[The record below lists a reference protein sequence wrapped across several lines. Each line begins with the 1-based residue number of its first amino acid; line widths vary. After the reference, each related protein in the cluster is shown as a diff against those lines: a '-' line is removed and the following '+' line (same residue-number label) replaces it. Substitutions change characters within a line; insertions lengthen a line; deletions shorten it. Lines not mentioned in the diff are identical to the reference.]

1 MEMYWF
7 WWLIKDDKQSIILRV
22 AQACSHLFFH
32 IWSILGIQNRKVTK
46 INWTIKILLILMK
59 LISMCMY
66 EYGVSQHQIIWW
78 RIKDK
83 ESVERI
89 LKNLYSSTKIG
100 MSFND
105 KQGTFQLVLQ
115 TSTDPVK
122 WIICSNK

>member
-7 WWLIKDDKQSIILRV
+7 WWLIKEDKQNIILKV

-46 INWTIKILLILMK
+46 INQTIKILLILMK

-78 RIKDK
+78 RIKK
-83 ESVERI
+83 KRI
-89 LKNLYSSTKIG
+89 SHSSELIKKICIHLYE
-100 MSFND
+100 D
-105 KQGTFQLVLQ
+105 QYV
-115 TSTDPVK
+115 V
-122 WIICSNK
+122 